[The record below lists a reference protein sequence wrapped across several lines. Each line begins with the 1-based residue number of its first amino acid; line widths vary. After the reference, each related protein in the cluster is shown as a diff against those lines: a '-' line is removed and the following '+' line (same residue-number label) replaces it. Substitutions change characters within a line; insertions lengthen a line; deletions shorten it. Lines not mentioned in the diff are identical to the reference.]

1 MATTLQF
8 NKERRK
14 NTINKKNQNTIIL
27 EYTPL
32 IRYIAKKM
40 VVKSRYALE
49 LDEMISYGVI
59 GLIDA
64 IEKFD
69 KTKDNQF
76 KTYAE
81 FRIRGAMLDY
91 LREQDSVSRSVR
103 DKIKLVEK
111 TTKTLE
117 ERFGRRPNNDEISKE
132 LKLSK
137 EEYFEL
143 SSCARGNCFLSIE
156 GNLNNDGEPAVL
168 QFADRDELSNPS
180 NKVEFESIKKILANA
195 IATLAEKE
203 KLVVAL
209 YYYEELSLKEIGAT
223 LNISESRASQLHSK
237 AVKKLQTLLGTVK
250 EVLEIAA

>member
-1 MATTLQF
+1 MATVLQF

-49 LDEMISYGVI
+49 LDEMVSYGVL

-69 KTKDNQF
+69 RTKDNQF

-91 LREQDSVSRSVR
+91 LRGQDSVSRSVR

-111 TTKTLE
+111 TTKELE
-117 ERFGRRPNNDEISKE
+117 EKLGRHPNNDEISKE

-143 SSCARGNCFLSIE
+143 SNCARSNCFLSIE
-156 GNLNNDGEPAVL
+156 GNINNEGEPTAL
-168 QFADRDELSNPS
+168 QFADKDELSNPS
-180 NKVEFESIKKILANA
+180 KKVEFESIKKVIANA
-195 IATLAEKE
+195 VATLPEKE
-203 KLVVAL
+203 RLVVAL
-209 YYYEELSLKEIGAT
+209 YYYDELSLKEIGDT

-237 AVKKLQTLLGTVK
+237 AVQKLRTLLDTAK
-250 EVLEIAA
+250 EDLEIAA

>member
-1 MATTLQF
+1 MPTTLQL

-14 NTINKKNQNTIIL
+14 STINKKNQNTIIM

-32 IRYIAKKM
+32 IRFIAKKM

-49 LDEMISYGVI
+49 LDEMVSYGVL

-64 IEKFD
+64 IDKFD

-91 LREQDSVSRSVR
+91 LRDQDSVSRSVR

-111 TTKTLE
+111 TTKELE
-117 ERFGRRPNNDEISKE
+117 ERLGRRPNNDEISKK
-132 LKLSK
+132 LRLSK

-143 SSCARGNCFLSIE
+143 SSCAKSNCFLSIE
-156 GNLNNDGEPAVL
+156 GNMNSDGEPAAL
-168 QFADRDELSNPS
+168 QLADSDELSDPS
-180 NKVEFESIKKILANA
+180 HKVEFESIRKVLANA
-195 IATLAEKE
+195 IATLGEKE
-203 KLVVAL
+203 QQVVAL
-209 YYYEELSLKEIGAT
+209 YYYEELNLKEIGAT

-237 AVKKLQTLLGTVK
+237 AVQKLKTLLGTAK
-250 EVLEIAA
+250 EDLELAA